1 MERTK
6 TSWVSKRGTVTDENA
21 KILVEELKTKK
32 IVQEELTKILYQKRN
47 KSLRVSEDIVVMF
60 LNEVI
65 PFEIL
70 ERHKQ

>member
-21 KILVEELKTKK
+21 KILVDELKTNK

-60 LNEVI
+60 FNEVI